1 MDKKNRTNVSDEC
14 QICGGKIWKAQTVL
28 IEGAKIIVCQ
38 NCAQFG
44 KRISPETKPS
54 KLKMELK
61 TTSKHVKQL
70 KSNKTEEFLEPSIE
84 VVSNY
89 AEKIRNARIQKSLNQ
104 DQFAKK
110 LNEKPS
116 LIRRIESGKVTP
128 TIELAKKIENIYK
141 IQLLDK
147 TDKGDVDV
155 KNYMKNK
162 QKRSTLGD
170 IAFIKKKK

>member
-1 MDKKNRTNVSDEC
+1 MDKKNRNNVSDEC

-28 IEGAKIIVCQ
+28 IEGAKIVVCQ
-38 NCAQFG
+38 NCAQYG
-44 KRISPETKPS
+44 KKVSPETKPF
-54 KLKMELK
+54 KLKMGPK
-61 TTSKHVKQL
+61 ANSKPVKQL

-89 AEKIRNARIQKSLNQ
+89 AEKIRDVRIQKNLNQ

-128 TIELAKKIENIYK
+128 TIELAKKIESVYK

-147 TDKGDVDV
+147 SDKGDVDV
-155 KNYMKNK
+155 KNYMKK

-170 IAFIKKKK
+170 MAFIKKKK

>member
-1 MDKKNRTNVSDEC
+1 MEKKNRSNASDEC

-28 IEGAKIIVCQ
+28 IEGAKIVVCQ
-38 NCAQFG
+38 NCAQYG
-44 KRISPETKPS
+44 KKISPENKPS
-54 KLKMELK
+54 KFKMGPK
-61 TTSKHVKQL
+61 AASKPVKKL

-89 AEKIRNARIQKSLNQ
+89 AEKIREIRIKKNLNQ

-116 LIRRIESGKVTP
+116 LLRRIEAGKVTP
-128 TIELAKKIENIYK
+128 TIELAKKIESVYK

-147 TDKGDVDV
+147 ADKSDVDV
-155 KNYMKNK
+155 KNYMK
-162 QKRSTLGD
+162 KRGGSTLGD